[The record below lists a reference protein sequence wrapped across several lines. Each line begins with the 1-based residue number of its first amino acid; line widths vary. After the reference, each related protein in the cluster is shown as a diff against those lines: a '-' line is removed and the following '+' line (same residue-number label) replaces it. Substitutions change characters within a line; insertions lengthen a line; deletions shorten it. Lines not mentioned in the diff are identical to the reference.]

1 MGSDVPI
8 DPLSAPAPVVVPTQ
22 TAHRSPLRE
31 SAEVVLVAVL
41 LALFVRTFLLQAFVV
56 PTASMEKTVL
66 AGDHLVVNRFIH
78 APRGHAFWSRFLPY
92 REIRRGDVFVFKFP
106 EDPRRDFIKRA
117 IGLPGDTVAI
127 RDKVVFVNGA
137 RQEEP
142 RVFHSETRIWPDDP
156 RLPEA
161 SRRRDQL
168 APLRVPQESIFA
180 LGDNR
185 DSSYDSRFWGPVAAA
200 NVKGQALFVYWSL
213 RPGGRP
219 PGGPL
224 GWIADVF
231 SRLRWSRTFLPVR

>member
-8 DPLSAPAPVVVPTQ
+8 GPLSGPAPGLSAQ
-22 TAHRSPLRE
+22 TARSSPLRE

-66 AGDHLVVNRFIH
+66 EGDHLVVNKFIY
-78 APRGHAFWSRFLPY
+78 APRGHGFWARLLPY
-92 REIRRGDVFVFKFP
+92 RQIRHGDVFVFKFP

-117 IGLPGDTVAI
+117 IGLGGDTIAI
-127 RDKVVFVNGA
+127 RDKVVFVNGV
-137 RQEEP
+137 RLDER

-161 SRRRDQL
+161 TSRRDQL
-168 APLRVPQESIFA
+168 AAVRIPEEFLFA
-180 LGDNR
+180 MGDNR

-200 NVKGQALFVYWSL
+200 NVKGQALLVYWSL
-213 RPGGRP
+213 RPEGKS
-219 PGGPL
+219 GGPL
-224 GWIADVF
+224 GWITDAL
-231 SRLRWSRTFLPVR
+231 SRLRWSRIFLPVH